1 MVDPGGTTP
10 PPEERTIIDA
20 VADLLQTV
28 VDWLRQE
35 GEAFVKQKVIL
46 PVQRLGLTLF
56 SAGAAAT
63 LLALGIMFISV
74 ASLLLL
80 AEWLTWPGA
89 LYLIGGILVVG
100 AAIFTYFK
108 TRMIQK

>member
-1 MVDPGGTTP
+1 MVDPAPSTP
-10 PPEERTIIDA
+10 PPEERTVIDA
-20 VADLLQTV
+20 VADLLQTI

-35 GEAFVKQKVIL
+35 GEAFIQQKVIL

-63 LLALGIMFISV
+63 LLAVGVIFISI

-89 LYLIGGILVVG
+89 LYLMGGLLVVG

-108 TRMIQK
+108 ARMIQK